1 MEGWDLRALA
11 VLERLNA
18 AGHRA
23 VLVGGCVR
31 DRLMG
36 RTPHDYDAAT
46 SARPEQI
53 REACAPMRVVETGVR
68 HGTVTVLS
76 GGLPVEVT
84 TFRREGRYTDH
95 RRPDRVEFTGD
106 LGEDLARRDFTINAM
121 AWEPSGLTDPFG
133 GRADLAAGV
142 IRCVGEPER
151 RFGEDALRLLR
162 VVETGVRHGTVTV
175 LSGGLPVEVTT
186 FRREGRYTDH
196 RRPDRVE
203 FTGDL
208 GEDLARRDFTI
219 NAMAWEPSGLT
230 DPFGGRADLAAG
242 VIRCVGEPERR
253 FGEDAL
259 RLLRALRFAA
269 QLDFRLE
276 EGTAAGV
283 RACAPQLACV
293 SRERVAEELKRL
305 VCGPAAGRVLLD
317 CPEVLTGQVLPELAP
332 AVGFDQRNPHHSYDV
347 YTHCVRALERV
358 PAEPGLRLAAL
369 LHDVGKPGCCTV
381 DREGV
386 GHFYGH
392 AAAGAELAD
401 ACLRRLRLDNALR
414 ERVVTLIR
422 RHDLQLEPEPRLVK
436 RWLGR
441 LGPELFFQW
450 TALAKAD
457 AGAKFPD
464 RAPGAARW
472 EQVEALARQILA
484 ERPCLTLRDLEADG
498 NDALA
503 RGLRGPAVGRALAA
517 LLEEVMEGRLP
528 NHRAELMAE
537 LDRLAGRER

>member
-162 VVETGVRHGTVTV
+162 
-175 LSGGLPVEVTT
+175 
-186 FRREGRYTDH
+186 
-196 RRPDRVE
+196 
-203 FTGDL
+203 
-208 GEDLARRDFTI
+208 
-219 NAMAWEPSGLT
+219 
-230 DPFGGRADLAAG
+230 
-242 VIRCVGEPERR
+242 
-253 FGEDAL
+253 
-259 RLLRALRFAA
+259 ALRFAA
-269 QLDFRLE
+269 QLDFRME

-305 VCGPAAGRVLLD
+305 VCGPAAGREELRAFHDQVYEGYAGAFGSRRNAMLRMK
-317 CPEVLTGQVLPELAP
+317 EVWFYLIHLFGDSQRHAKAIRKARDTGEYESAVAAVFRELELLPEL
-332 AVGFDQRNPHHSYDV
+332 R
-347 YTHCVRALERV
+347 
-358 PAEPGLRLAAL
+358 
-369 LHDVGKPGCCTV
+369 
-381 DREGV
+381 
-386 GHFYGH
+386 
-392 AAAGAELAD
+392 
-401 ACLRRLRLDNALR
+401 
-414 ERVVTLIR
+414 
-422 RHDLQLEPEPRLVK
+422 PE
-436 RWLGR
+436 W
-441 LGPELFFQW
+441 
-450 TALAKAD
+450 
-457 AGAKFPD
+457 
-464 RAPGAARW
+464 
-472 EQVEALARQILA
+472 
-484 ERPCLTLRDLEADG
+484 
-498 NDALA
+498 
-503 RGLRGPAVGRALAA
+503 
-517 LLEEVMEGRLP
+517 
-528 NHRAELMAE
+528 
-537 LDRLAGRER
+537 

>member
-31 DRLMG
+31 DRLLG
-36 RTPHDYDAAT
+36 LAPHDYDAAT

-76 GGLPVEVT
+76 GGLPIEVT
-84 TFRREGRYTDH
+84 TFRREGGY
-95 RRPDRVEFTGD
+95 
-106 LGEDLARRDFTINAM
+106 
-121 AWEPSGLTDPFG
+121 S
-133 GRADLAAGV
+133 
-142 IRCVGEPER
+142 
-151 RFGEDALRLLR
+151 
-162 VVETGVRHGTVTV
+162 
-175 LSGGLPVEVTT
+175 
-186 FRREGRYTDH
+186 DH

-317 CPEVLTGQVLPELAP
+317 CPEVLTRQVLPELAP

-369 LHDVGKPGCCTV
+369 LHDGEAGVLYRGPGGGGPLLRTRRRRGGAGGRLPAPPAAGQCPA
-381 DREGV
+381 GAG
-386 GHFYGH
+386 GHPDPAPRPPAG
-392 AAAGAELAD
+392 AGAPAGEAVAGAAGAGALLPVD
-401 ACLRRLRLDNALR
+401 RPGQSGRRGQ
-414 ERVVTLIR
+414 ISG
-422 RHDLQLEPEPRLVK
+422 PGSGGSP
-436 RWLGR
+436 LG
-441 LGPELFFQW
+441 
-450 TALAKAD
+450 
-457 AGAKFPD
+457 AGGGIGKTD
-464 RAPGAARW
+464 PGR
-472 EQVEALARQILA
+472 EALPHPAGPGGGRKR
-484 ERPCLTLRDLEADG
+484 RPG
-498 NDALA
+498 P
-503 RGLRGPAVGRALAA
+503 GPAGGPRW
-517 LLEEVMEGRLP
+517 
-528 NHRAELMAE
+528 
-537 LDRLAGRER
+537 AGRWPPCWKR

>member
-31 DRLMG
+31 DWLMG
-36 RTPHDYDAAT
+36 RSPHDYDAAT

-53 REACAPMRVVETGVR
+53 REACAPM
-68 HGTVTVLS
+68 
-76 GGLPVEVT
+76 
-84 TFRREGRYTDH
+84 
-95 RRPDRVEFTGD
+95 
-106 LGEDLARRDFTINAM
+106 
-121 AWEPSGLTDPFG
+121 
-133 GRADLAAGV
+133 
-142 IRCVGEPER
+142 
-151 RFGEDALRLLR
+151 R

-369 LHDVGKPGCCTV
+369 L
-381 DREGV
+381 
-386 GHFYGH
+386 
-392 AAAGAELAD
+392 LS
-401 ACLRRLRLDNALR
+401 
-414 ERVVTLIR
+414 LIHISEPT
-422 RHDLQLEPEPRLVK
+422 RH
-436 RWLGR
+436 
-441 LGPELFFQW
+441 
-450 TALAKAD
+450 
-457 AGAKFPD
+457 
-464 RAPGAARW
+464 
-472 EQVEALARQILA
+472 
-484 ERPCLTLRDLEADG
+484 
-498 NDALA
+498 
-503 RGLRGPAVGRALAA
+503 
-517 LLEEVMEGRLP
+517 
-528 NHRAELMAE
+528 
-537 LDRLAGRER
+537 

>member
-1 MEGWDLRALA
+1 
-11 VLERLNA
+11 
-18 AGHRA
+18 
-23 VLVGGCVR
+23 
-31 DRLMG
+31 
-36 RTPHDYDAAT
+36 
-46 SARPEQI
+46 
-53 REACAPMRVVETGVR
+53 MRVVETGVR

-95 RRPDRVEFTGD
+95 RRPDRVEFT
-106 LGEDLARRDFTINAM
+106 
-121 AWEPSGLTDPFG
+121 
-133 GRADLAAGV
+133 V
-142 IRCVGEPER
+142 
-151 RFGEDALRLLR
+151 
-162 VVETGVRHGTVTV
+162 
-175 LSGGLPVEVTT
+175 
-186 FRREGRYTDH
+186 
-196 RRPDRVE
+196 
-203 FTGDL
+203 DL

-472 EQVEALARQILA
+472 AVSYTH
-484 ERPCLTLRDLEADG
+484 LTLPTNSL
-498 NDALA
+498 
-503 RGLRGPAVGRALAA
+503 V
-517 LLEEVMEGRLP
+517 
-528 NHRAELMAE
+528 
-537 LDRLAGRER
+537 

>member
-1 MEGWDLRALA
+1 MRGGPRRARA
-11 VLERLNA
+11 GRARLNA
-18 AGHRA
+18 AAPGAAR
-23 VLVGGCVR
+23 VVGCAR
-31 DRLMG
+31 YWLWG

-53 REACAPMRVVETGVR
+53 REACAPM
-68 HGTVTVLS
+68 
-76 GGLPVEVT
+76 
-84 TFRREGRYTDH
+84 
-95 RRPDRVEFTGD
+95 
-106 LGEDLARRDFTINAM
+106 
-121 AWEPSGLTDPFG
+121 
-133 GRADLAAGV
+133 
-142 IRCVGEPER
+142 
-151 RFGEDALRLLR
+151 R

-305 VCGPAAGRVLLD
+305 VCGPAAGRELLD
-317 CPEVLTGQVLPELAP
+317 CPEVLTRQVLPELAP

-358 PAEPGLRLAAL
+358 PAEPGLR
-369 LHDVGKPGCCTV
+369 K
-381 DREGV
+381 
-386 GHFYGH
+386 
-392 AAAGAELAD
+392 
-401 ACLRRLRLDNALR
+401 
-414 ERVVTLIR
+414 
-422 RHDLQLEPEPRLVK
+422 
-436 RWLGR
+436 
-441 LGPELFFQW
+441 
-450 TALAKAD
+450 
-457 AGAKFPD
+457 
-464 RAPGAARW
+464 
-472 EQVEALARQILA
+472 
-484 ERPCLTLRDLEADG
+484 
-498 NDALA
+498 
-503 RGLRGPAVGRALAA
+503 GLRPMSRPQAEHGGRSSLHPRNGRRRGRRGVCAKSAA
-517 LLEEVMEGRLP
+517 
-528 NHRAELMAE
+528 
-537 LDRLAGRER
+537 

>member
-11 VLERLNA
+11 VLERLNV

-95 RRPDRVEFTGD
+95 RRPDRVEFT
-106 LGEDLARRDFTINAM
+106 
-121 AWEPSGLTDPFG
+121 
-133 GRADLAAGV
+133 V
-142 IRCVGEPER
+142 
-151 RFGEDALRLLR
+151 
-162 VVETGVRHGTVTV
+162 
-175 LSGGLPVEVTT
+175 
-186 FRREGRYTDH
+186 
-196 RRPDRVE
+196 
-203 FTGDL
+203 DL

-317 CPEVLTGQVLPELAP
+317 CPEVLTGQE
-332 AVGFDQRNPHHSYDV
+332 
-347 YTHCVRALERV
+347 
-358 PAEPGLRLAAL
+358 
-369 LHDVGKPGCCTV
+369 
-381 DREGV
+381 
-386 GHFYGH
+386 
-392 AAAGAELAD
+392 
-401 ACLRRLRLDNALR
+401 
-414 ERVVTLIR
+414 I
-422 RHDLQLEPEPRLVK
+422 
-436 RWLGR
+436 
-441 LGPELFFQW
+441 
-450 TALAKAD
+450 
-457 AGAKFPD
+457 
-464 RAPGAARW
+464 
-472 EQVEALARQILA
+472 
-484 ERPCLTLRDLEADG
+484 
-498 NDALA
+498 
-503 RGLRGPAVGRALAA
+503 GRAH
-517 LLEEVMEGRLP
+517 V
-528 NHRAELMAE
+528 
-537 LDRLAGRER
+537 

>member
-162 VVETGVRHGTVTV
+162 
-175 LSGGLPVEVTT
+175 
-186 FRREGRYTDH
+186 
-196 RRPDRVE
+196 
-203 FTGDL
+203 
-208 GEDLARRDFTI
+208 
-219 NAMAWEPSGLT
+219 
-230 DPFGGRADLAAG
+230 
-242 VIRCVGEPERR
+242 
-253 FGEDAL
+253 
-259 RLLRALRFAA
+259 ALRFAA
-269 QLDFRLE
+269 QCVYQHARRPHLGHTVLPVYDVRQLLHRHC
-276 EGTAAGV
+276 GV
-283 RACAPQLACV
+283 REP
-293 SRERVAEELKRL
+293 
-305 VCGPAAGRVLLD
+305 D
-317 CPEVLTGQVLPELAP
+317 C
-332 AVGFDQRNPHHSYDV
+332 
-347 YTHCVRALERV
+347 
-358 PAEPGLRLAAL
+358 L
-369 LHDVGKPGCCTV
+369 LHG
-381 DREGV
+381 
-386 GHFYGH
+386 
-392 AAAGAELAD
+392 
-401 ACLRRLRLDNALR
+401 
-414 ERVVTLIR
+414 
-422 RHDLQLEPEPRLVK
+422 QL
-436 RWLGR
+436 R
-441 LGPELFFQW
+441 LGPPQDLSDRLRRADFAGPALRFGLQRLELYPAHGRWQHR
-450 TALAKAD
+450 
-457 AGAKFPD
+457 AGFRGFP
-464 RAPGAARW
+464 RQQPTAAR
-472 EQVEALARQILA
+472 RQPHL
-484 ERPCLTLRDLEADG
+484 
-498 NDALA
+498 
-503 RGLRGPAVGRALAA
+503 PAVLRHPLG
-517 LLEEVMEGRLP
+517 LEF
-528 NHRAELMAE
+528 
-537 LDRLAGRER
+537 

>member
-11 VLERLNA
+11 VLERLNV

-95 RRPDRVEFTGD
+95 RRPDRVEFTVD

-121 AWEPSGLTDPFG
+121 AWD
-133 GRADLAAGV
+133 
-142 IRCVGEPER
+142 
-151 RFGEDALRLLR
+151 
-162 VVETGVRHGTVTV
+162 
-175 LSGGLPVEVTT
+175 
-186 FRREGRYTDH
+186 
-196 RRPDRVE
+196 
-203 FTGDL
+203 
-208 GEDLARRDFTI
+208 
-219 NAMAWEPSGLT
+219 PSGLT

-283 RACAPQLACV
+283 RVCAPQLACV